1 MLWFAENADWIS
13 SLGLII
19 LAGLGIFVALIPNL
33 PHRIERRYF
42 VGAFIIV
49 GLLTWRADVVAKRVL
64 VDALTGGENFC
75 FLAIQTP
82 QTAAESY
89 AMRLVNNGPG
99 QVFKVAIGIYPLTE
113 NGQEV
118 DEGHWSAPVDIVY
131 PTVVNQRLALP
142 PGQYRID
149 FKAMNGS
156 WQEFISLTPNTSSIG
171 EKIDV
176 RRNGT
181 SIHSAVTSYPLS

>member
-13 SLGLII
+13 SLGLVT
-19 LAGLGIFVALIPNL
+19 LTGLGIFVALIPNL

-42 VGAFIIV
+42 ASAFVIV
-49 GLLTWRADVVAKRVL
+49 GLITWRADVVAKRVQA
-64 VDALTGGENFC
+64 DALTGGENFC
-75 FLAIQTP
+75 FLAIQIP
-82 QTAAESY
+82 KASADSY
-89 AMRLVNNGPG
+89 AMRLVNYGPG

-113 NGQEV
+113 NDQEL
-118 DEGHWSAPVDIVY
+118 DEGHWSAPLDIVY

-142 PGQYRID
+142 PGRYRID

-156 WQEFISLTPNTSSIG
+156 WQEFITLTPGTSMIG